1 MFEYEQPPAE
11 EKQPTDYTGLII
23 GFMLVPV
30 FVLVTYLRD
39 ADTALA
45 ACVVLGVTMLAVKL
59 RWHLR
64 NHFWFRAIIVLILAL
79 QSPLIFVVRR
89 PQGSVPTLFYTMLV
103 GIVDL
108 LIILVV
114 IDVADRFFS
123 KSPSSDDED
132 EEDEW
137 VPPL

>member
-1 MFEYEQPPAE
+1 MFNYEQPPPE
-11 EKQPTDYTGLII
+11 EKQPTDYTGLIL
-23 GFMLVPV
+23 GLCLVPV
-30 FVLVTYLRD
+30 FILVAYLSD
-39 ADTALA
+39 PDTALA
-45 ACVVLGVTMLAVKL
+45 ACVVLGVISFAVKL

-64 NHFWFRAIIVLILAL
+64 KQFWFWGVIVLILAI

-89 PQGSVPTLFYTMLV
+89 PQGNVPTLFYTMPV

-108 LIILVV
+108 LITLGAV
-114 IDVADRFFS
+114 DVADRFFS